1 MIKYVFPLVSTSVKR
16 VSEDHQSSIE
26 CSSGNGNVISN
37 CHDYHSFILLEPE
50 LRMKLEVESKI
61 SKAKTLQL
69 ARHKGVVL
77 IYQ

>member
-1 MIKYVFPLVSTSVKR
+1 M
-16 VSEDHQSSIE
+16 D
-26 CSSGNGNVISN
+26 NVISN
-37 CHDYHSFILLEPE
+37 CHDHHSFILLEPE
-50 LRMKLEVESKI
+50 LRMKLEIESKI